1 MRNPTRLP
9 ERCSRRPSHRFVPVL
24 ASAITGVTVLSRSRL
39 RRRPHLCQ
47 ARPGYRAMQRLWIH
61 CEL

>member
-24 ASAITGVTVLSRSRL
+24 ASAITGVTGSFAESAPPPPPFVPDQTGVQGNAKIVDSL
-39 RRRPHLCQ
+39 
-47 ARPGYRAMQRLWIH
+47 
-61 CEL
+61 